1 MMWSFNVLHHHHQ
14 TTNRNPTSHNLC
26 AFLRNKNL
34 LIVFILTNTSHLL
47 SRKNTIFSWESSHLL
62 LRKNTSSLTS
72 SLDRK
77 KQSKKQAGN
86 RIPKEQASKCKKTE
100 TDQRKRVPKRKDMI
114 KIVKSRGHERDAMA
128 ARLRSHSL
136 YIASSCSSCFCN
148 LPFPHK
154 ASDFALHPCLPQLQ
168 LHAKRI
174 DVTTTPPIP
183 LLREKT

>member
-1 MMWSFNVLHHHHQ
+1 
-14 TTNRNPTSHNLC
+14 
-26 AFLRNKNL
+26 
-34 LIVFILTNTSHLL
+34 
-47 SRKNTIFSWESSHLL
+47 

-72 SLDRK
+72 SLERK
-77 KQSKKQAGN
+77 KRSKKQAGN
-86 RIPKEQASKCKKTE
+86 RIPKDQASKCKKTE

-154 ASDFALHPCLPQLQ
+154 ASDFALHPSLPQPQ

-174 DVTTTPPIP
+174 DVTTTHHFPSSKRRSRSSRCTREESDAFRGFRVWRAATGTGGGRQQQQQQQGGEAYCC
-183 LLREKT
+183 LL

>member
-1 MMWSFNVLHHHHQ
+1 
-14 TTNRNPTSHNLC
+14 
-26 AFLRNKNL
+26 
-34 LIVFILTNTSHLL
+34 
-47 SRKNTIFSWESSHLL
+47 
-62 LRKNTSSLTS
+62 LRKNTSSFTS
-72 SLDRK
+72 SLERK

-86 RIPKEQASKCKKTE
+86 RIPKDQASKCKKTE

-154 ASDFALHPCLPQLQ
+154 ASDFALHPSLPQPQ
-168 LHAKRI
+168 ADRCYNNP
-174 DVTTTPPIP
+174 TNSPPP
-183 LLREKT
+183 RGDLGLADAPEKSLMLSEALGFGEQRLVQEEGDNNNKKGVKLIALFCRLC